1 MCGRYLIQ
9 DTDGDNVIKTI
20 IESAKGHL
28 DYGKLSTGEI
38 YPTNYAPVIKIY
50 NTADIEA
57 YPMIWGFS
65 GFTDNKHPKIKPKP
79 LINAKAETIGQLKT
93 WKESYEQRRCLVPS
107 SGFYEWRH
115 EGKNNKTKY
124 LFTLPDKQTLFMAGV
139 YKTVRKDD
147 NTASEYFSII
157 TTSANTSMQPIH
169 NRMPVVLY
177 HYEYKQWL
185 TGDFAILLDRSAVML
200 EKKIA
205 YQSTP

>member
-28 DYGKLSTGEI
+28 EGKLSTGEI
-38 YPTNYAPVIKIY
+38 FPTNYAPIIKTL
-50 NTADIEA
+50 NTAVIEA
-57 YPMIWGFS
+57 CPMIWGFP
-65 GFTDNKHPKIKPKP
+65 GFTDDRHPKNKLKP

-107 SGFYEWRH
+107 SGFFEWQH

-157 TTSANTSMQPIH
+157 TTTANSSMQSIH

-177 HYEYKQWL
+177 PFEYEQWL
-185 TGDFAILLDRSAVML
+185 TGDYTKLLNRSGTML
-200 EKKIA
+200 EAKL
-205 YQSTP
+205 YQ